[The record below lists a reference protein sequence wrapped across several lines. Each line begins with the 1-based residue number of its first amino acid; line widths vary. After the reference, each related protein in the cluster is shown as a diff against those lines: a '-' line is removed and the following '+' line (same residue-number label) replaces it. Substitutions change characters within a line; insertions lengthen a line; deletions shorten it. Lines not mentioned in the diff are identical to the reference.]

1 MPFHILIPV
10 KRVIDYNVR
19 VRVKMD
25 GSDVETEH
33 VKMSVNPFDE
43 IALEEAVRLK
53 EAGIAQTITA
63 ISIGSSNCQE
73 TLRTAIAMGAD
84 DAILIQT
91 EKTLQ
96 PLAIAALL
104 KSFIHE
110 KQPNLV
116 LMGEQAIDDDC
127 NQTGQMLAGLLNWPQ
142 ATCASS
148 ISIANEHATV
158 IREIDGGLETLRL
171 NLPAVITVDLRLNQP
186 RYISLPNIMKAKQ
199 KKITVIPVEELGID
213 ITARLTLLKV
223 ETPPARKPGI
233 QVKTVAELL
242 DKLKNEAKVL

>member
-1 MPFHILIPV
+1 MPFHILVPV

-19 VRVKMD
+19 VRVKAD

-53 EAGIAQTITA
+53 EAGVAQTITA
-63 ISIGSSNCQE
+63 ISIGLSNCQE

-84 DAILIQT
+84 EAILIQT

-104 KSFIHE
+104 KNFIH
-110 KQPNLV
+110 QSTPNLV
-116 LMGEQAIDDDC
+116 LMGKQAIDDDC

-148 ISIANEHATV
+148 VNIANDRATV
-158 IREIDGGLETLRL
+158 IREIDGGLETLCL

-199 KKITVIPVEELGID
+199 KKITVIPVEELGVD

-223 ETPPARKPGI
+223 ETPPARKPGV

>member
-1 MPFHILIPV
+1 
-10 KRVIDYNVR
+10 
-19 VRVKMD
+19 
-25 GSDVETEH
+25 
-33 VKMSVNPFDE
+33 
-43 IALEEAVRLK
+43 
-53 EAGIAQTITA
+53 
-63 ISIGSSNCQE
+63 
-73 TLRTAIAMGAD
+73 MG
-84 DAILIQT
+84 
-91 EKTLQ
+91 K
-96 PLAIAALL
+96 
-104 KSFIHE
+104 
-110 KQPNLV
+110 
-116 LMGEQAIDDDC
+116 QAIDDDC